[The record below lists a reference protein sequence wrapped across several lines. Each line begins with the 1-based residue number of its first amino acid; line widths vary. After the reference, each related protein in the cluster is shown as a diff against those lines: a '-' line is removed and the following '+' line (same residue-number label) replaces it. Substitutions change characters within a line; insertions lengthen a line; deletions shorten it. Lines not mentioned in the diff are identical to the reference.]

1 MIHETAIIDPSA
13 KIAKDVTIG
22 PYSIIGPEVEIGNG
36 CHIASHVVIQGQT
49 KLGQN
54 NQIYQFS
61 SIGEIPQDKKYDGE
75 ATLLEIGDNN
85 VIRESVTINRGTVQG
100 GGVTKVGND
109 NWIMAYVH
117 IAHDCIVGNKN
128 TFANN
133 ATLAGHVLIDDHVIL
148 GGFTLVSQFNAMA
161 SYSFSAMGSVISRNV
176 PPYVLVSG
184 HMAKPFGVNV
194 KGLKRH
200 QFSDKQIK
208 NIRQAY
214 KLTYRSGLKVEQA
227 SQAIQEL
234 QQEQTELS
242 LYTDFLRKNKAV
254 LSVKQRLFNQK
265 KGLTDVSPFFYRY
278 HLIILFIRWS
288 STDFMNT

>member
-1 MIHETAIIDPSA
+1 MIHETAIIDHSA
-13 KIAKDVTIG
+13 KIGNDVTIG
-22 PYSIIGPEVEIGNG
+22 PYSVIGPEVEIGDG
-36 CHIASHVVIQGQT
+36 CHIRSHVVIQGPT
-49 KLGQN
+49 KLGEN
-54 NQIYQFS
+54 NTIYQFS

-85 VIRESVTINRGTVQG
+85 VIRESVTINRGTEQG
-100 GGVTKVGND
+100 GGITKVGND

-117 IAHDCIVGNKN
+117 IAHDCIIGNNN

-133 ATLAGHVLIDDHVIL
+133 ATLAGHVIIDDHVIL

-184 HMAKPFGVNV
+184 HMAKPIGVNV
-194 KGLKRH
+194 EGLKRH
-200 QFSDKQIK
+200 QFSEQQIK

-227 SQAIQEL
+227 SQAIQDLE
-234 QQEQTELS
+234 QEQAELS
-242 LYTDFLRKNKAV
+242 LYTDFL
-254 LSVKQRLFNQK
+254 SQQQ
-265 KGLTDVSPFFYRY
+265 GG
-278 HLIILFIRWS
+278 IIR
-288 STDFMNT
+288 

>member
-13 KIAKDVTIG
+13 KIGNDVIIG
-22 PYSIIGPEVEIGNG
+22 PYSVIGPEVEIGDG
-36 CHIASHVVIQGQT
+36 CHIRSHVVIQGPT
-49 KLGQN
+49 KLGEN
-54 NQIYQFS
+54 NTIYQFS

-85 VIRESVTINRGTVQG
+85 VIRESVTINRGTEQG
-100 GGVTKVGND
+100 GGITKVGND

-117 IAHDCIVGNKN
+117 IAHDCIIGNNN

-133 ATLAGHVLIDDHVIL
+133 ATLAGHVIIDDHVIL

-184 HMAKPFGVNV
+184 HMAKPIGVNIE
-194 KGLKRH
+194 GLKRH
-200 QFSDKQIK
+200 QFSEQQIK

-227 SQAIQEL
+227 SQAIQDLE
-234 QQEQTELS
+234 QEQAELS
-242 LYTDFLRKNKAV
+242 LYTDFL
-254 LSVKQRLFNQK
+254 SQQQ
-265 KGLTDVSPFFYRY
+265 GG
-278 HLIILFIRWS
+278 IIR
-288 STDFMNT
+288 